1 MIYLYGYL
9 VVGVL
14 VFVVVLGSHL
24 ISTRNEVKSE
34 LANSMEDVL
43 HPERKTL
50 RYRFL
55 EKLVVPVLASGAVVV
70 GWPVA
75 IWMKIKDM
83 RESKS
88 LGDYDPFAEPKE
100 FEVRIE
106 DLQQRLNRDA
116 IEDKERIVDPL
127 GAVPSKPFGHLNS
140 VWQDFLDKSL
150 EGCEYWSFKAT
161 WKTQW
166 GEEEIREG
174 YASVN
179 GGEVKAFFISFIH
192 NEAEAEASHSKNN

>member
-1 MIYLYGYL
+1 MIYLYAYL
-9 VVGVL
+9 VVGIL
-14 VFVVVLGSHL
+14 VFIVVLGAHL

-34 LANSMEDVL
+34 LATSIQDVL

-55 EKLVVPVLASGAVVV
+55 EKVAVPILAFGAVVV

-75 IWMKIKDM
+75 IWMKLKDM
-83 RESKS
+83 RQAKS
-88 LGDYDPFAEPKE
+88 VDEFDPFAEPKE
-100 FEVRIE
+100 FEVLVS
-106 DLQQRLNRDA
+106 DL
-116 IEDKERIVDPL
+116 KERLGLEWIEAKEKISDPL

-140 VWQDFLDKSL
+140 VWQDFLDKSP
-150 EGCEYWSFKAT
+150 EGCEYWSFKAS

-166 GEEEIREG
+166 GDEEIREG

-179 GGEVKAFFISFIH
+179 AGEVKEFFISFIH
-192 NEAEAEASHSKNN
+192 NEAVV

>member
-1 MIYLYGYL
+1 MIYLYAYL
-9 VVGVL
+9 IVGVL

-24 ISTRNEVKSE
+24 ISSRNEGKSE
-34 LANSMEDVL
+34 LADSIQDAL

-75 IWMKIKDM
+75 IWMKLKDM

-106 DLQQRLNRDA
+106 DLQQRLSRDA

-127 GAVPSKPFGHLNS
+127 GAVPSEPFGHLNT
-140 VWQDFLDKSL
+140 VWKEFLGKSP
-150 EGCEYWSFKAT
+150 EGCEFWSFKAT
-161 WKTQW
+161 WQTQW
-166 GEEEIREG
+166 GDEEIREG
-174 YASVN
+174 YAAVDA
-179 GGEVKAFFISFIH
+179 GEVKAFFVSAIH
-192 NEAEAEASHSKNN
+192 DQGS